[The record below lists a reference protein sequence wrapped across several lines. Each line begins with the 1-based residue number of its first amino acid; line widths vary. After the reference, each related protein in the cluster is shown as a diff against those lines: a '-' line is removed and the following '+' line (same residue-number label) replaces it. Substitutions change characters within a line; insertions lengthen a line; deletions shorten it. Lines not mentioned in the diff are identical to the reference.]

1 MLLKDYPPHPALRD
15 LVQCYRIV
23 HFSFEE
29 ADSLS
34 FKAYPPKPELCL
46 HFILKGDLQFAI
58 SDQEIIPFP
67 FSMAMIGQ
75 QTSVMPRY
83 TKGNF
88 LNFQVVF
95 HSSSLF
101 RLTGIP
107 APDLANQIV
116 NAELIFPGI
125 KCFFEELL
133 YADNYA
139 GMLTIGDRFV
149 RSLLSQRKM
158 EMDPVETAIKWMIK
172 KDGLVSLDWL
182 AKEACLCTRQ
192 FKRNFHERMGV
203 NPKTYARLLHFIRA
217 YNTRNANPGWDWLK
231 VAVDAD
237 YYDYQ
242 HLVRDY
248 RTFTGTTPTSFHL
261 LEQESPECKLGLADA
276 VYKERFK
283 PVSFF

>member
-1 MLLKDYPPHPALRD
+1 MAL
-15 LVQCYRIV
+15 
-23 HFSFEE
+23 
-29 ADSLS
+29 
-34 FKAYPPKPELCL
+34 
-46 HFILKGDLQFAI
+46 
-58 SDQEIIPFP
+58 
-67 FSMAMIGQ
+67 IGQ

-83 TKGNF
+83 TMGDF

-107 APDLANQIV
+107 ARELANQIV

-125 KCFFEELL
+125 KYFFEELL
-133 YADNYA
+133 GADAYS
-139 GMLTIGDRFV
+139 GLLTIGDRFV
-149 RSLLSQRKM
+149 HTLLNQTKV
-158 EMDPVETAIKWMIK
+158 EMDPVEAAIQWMIK

-182 AKEACLCTRQ
+182 AEEACLCTRQ
-192 FKRNFHERMGV
+192 FKRNFYERMGV

-248 RTFTGTTPTSFHL
+248 RTFTGTTPASFHL

-283 PVSFF
+283 PVNVF